1 MCSLLAFVKTILRLL
16 TTHRSHAAKPPAQP
30 TLHQSGRVSVCLLNL
45 ISKSLLS
52 ARPHVA
58 PDRSCSHNGP
68 VSQTSSS
75 NSDDNSDTVRCWNRL
90 LSHHV

>member
-1 MCSLLAFVKTILRLL
+1 MCSSLAFVKTILRLL
-16 TTHRSHAAKPPAQP
+16 TTHRSHAASVASPANPP
-30 TLHQSGRVSVCLLNL
+30 SVRRVSVCLLNL

-75 NSDDNSDTVRCWNRL
+75 NFG
-90 LSHHV
+90 